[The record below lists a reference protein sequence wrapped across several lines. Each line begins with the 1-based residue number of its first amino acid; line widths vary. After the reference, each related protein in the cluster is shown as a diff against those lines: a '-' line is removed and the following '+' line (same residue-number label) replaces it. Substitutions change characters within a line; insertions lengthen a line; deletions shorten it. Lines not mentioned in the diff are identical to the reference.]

1 MAKLERTEKPI
12 NVIIEERLRGEL
24 GLPEIQR
31 GYVWKQT
38 QVRDLIE
45 SMYKEYPCGL
55 ILLWKAQAEM
65 LENIKLRDSQL
76 NTNKNAKPQLLVL
89 DGQQRLTSIIRVID
103 GDTDVYF
110 NVEEEKFEIKSPKIK
125 GNPLWVSITKILKD
139 GALS

>member
-12 NVIIEERLRGEL
+12 NVIIEERRRGEL

-55 ILLWKAQAEM
+55 ILLWKPPH
-65 LENIKLRDSQL
+65 
-76 NTNKNAKPQLLVL
+76 AK
-89 DGQQRLTSIIRVID
+89 D
-103 GDTDVYF
+103 
-110 NVEEEKFEIKSPKIK
+110 
-125 GNPLWVSITKILKD
+125 
-139 GALS
+139 